1 MSASHPDPQKSRR
14 LLHMQS
20 ARSSLRAPQADGML
34 NFRTCHLQWNVPAAA
49 VHSWDLEGKTVG
61 VLGGGAIG
69 AHVQRR
75 LKVSCCLRGPSRGFT
90 SGHCRQHPV

>member
-1 MSASHPDPQKSRR
+1 MWCI
-14 LLHMQS
+14 
-20 ARSSLRAPQADGML
+20 
-34 NFRTCHLQWNVPAAA
+34 TCSYDRNAVQWDVPAAA

-75 LKVSCCLRGPSRGFT
+75 LKVRYFPTLPNISAVSND
-90 SGHCRQHPV
+90 